1 MDAWSKGIRFFT
13 INGLGTLRPLS
24 FLVLSPALGGAVE
37 YPLVSLLRLFCSL
50 LVSEGGESRRRETR
64 GEVMRMDGDRVA
76 RFVRSFGF

>member
-50 LVSEGGESRRRETR
+50 LVSEGGEKPEKGDQR
-64 GEVMRMDGDRVA
+64 GGDEDGWR
-76 RFVRSFGF
+76 